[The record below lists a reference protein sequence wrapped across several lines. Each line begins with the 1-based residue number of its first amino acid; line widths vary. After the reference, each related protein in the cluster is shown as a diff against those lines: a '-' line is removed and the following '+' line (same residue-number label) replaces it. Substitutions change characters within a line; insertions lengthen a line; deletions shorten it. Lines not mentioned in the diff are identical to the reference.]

1 METRSP
7 PPVSDWRGAAAGVHA
22 GAAHRLAGPPAG
34 GDVVRLARI
43 DPERGAVVS
52 ALCLNAS
59 IAQYPITDMDS
70 DDAGL
75 LWVAT
80 HGGGFICVD
89 PERARCYGLRHSDGR
104 RPVSPPWWRA

>member
-1 METRSP
+1 MRGLRT
-7 PPVSDWRGAAAGVHA
+7 DWEGHLWAGTWTSW
-22 GAAHRLAGPPAG
+22 
-34 GDVVRLARI
+34 LARI
-43 DPERGAVVS
+43 DPERGVVVS

-59 IAQYPITDMDS
+59 VAQYPIMDMDS